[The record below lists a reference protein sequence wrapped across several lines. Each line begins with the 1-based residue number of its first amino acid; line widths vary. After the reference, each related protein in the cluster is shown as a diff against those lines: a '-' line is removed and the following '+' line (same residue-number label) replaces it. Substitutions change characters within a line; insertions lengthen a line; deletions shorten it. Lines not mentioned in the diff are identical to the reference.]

1 MMYSNDGAVMFFR
14 GDNSAVAYGSVEGV
28 LVAED
33 EGVLVFVIVDDGVGV
48 YVIVGRT
55 VLVKVGGMKGVLDG
69 VGVTVMVGV

>member
-1 MMYSNDGAVMFFR
+1 MFLR
-14 GDNSAVAYGSVEGV
+14 GDNSPVASGSVEGV
-28 LVAED
+28 LVAEG
-33 EGVLVFVIVDDGVGV
+33 EGAVVFVIVEDGVGV